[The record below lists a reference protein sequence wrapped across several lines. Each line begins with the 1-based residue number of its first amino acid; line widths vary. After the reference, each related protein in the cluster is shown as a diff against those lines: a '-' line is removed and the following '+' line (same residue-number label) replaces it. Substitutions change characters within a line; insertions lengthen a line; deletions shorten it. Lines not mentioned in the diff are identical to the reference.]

1 MVYALLPVH
10 RPPARHSPPD
20 QTLLNEGGHTSVR
33 VCVCVCVFVPVSACV
48 YEMRVVWKRPEI
60 KAVTKS

>member
-1 MVYALLPVH
+1 MNLFIFYNILLFDDAVISL
-10 RPPARHSPPD
+10 AM
-20 QTLLNEGGHTSVR
+20 SVC
-33 VCVCVCVFVPVSACV
+33 VFVCVCVFVPVSACV